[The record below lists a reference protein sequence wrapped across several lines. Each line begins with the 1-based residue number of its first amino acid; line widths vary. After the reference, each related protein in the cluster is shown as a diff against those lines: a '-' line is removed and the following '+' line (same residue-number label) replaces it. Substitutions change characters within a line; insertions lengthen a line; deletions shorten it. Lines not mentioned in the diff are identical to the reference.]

1 MRKTVASLAIG
12 AMALL
17 GLTAAN
23 APDPETL
30 SPRMNYILH
39 CQGCH
44 LADGSGMKGKVP
56 DMRGQLGLLVQLP
69 EGRAFVGRV
78 PGVANAHLT
87 DAQMARLLNWLVP
100 EMGPVGHRGFVPYSA
115 EEVGKLRRNRLQE
128 VREVRAR
135 LAAQA
140 AALRSR

>member
-12 AMALL
+12 VMALL

-87 DAQMARLLNWLVP
+87 DAQLARLLNWLVP
-100 EMGPVGHRGFVPYSA
+100 EMGPAGHSGFVPYSA